1 MNITSLLENTS
12 THPDIACEHG
22 LSLYIE
28 TSSKNILFDTG
39 SSSLFAENAKKLGID
54 LGKVDLAILSHGHY
68 DHAGGLKTFLS
79 LNDHAPL
86 YIRKEAFGPYYSQ
99 REDGRYHYIGIDTEL
114 LSSSRLILTGALT
127 PIAEGISLFSRVEGT
142 EFVPTGNQSLYR
154 KEGDSYLPDSFTH
167 EQYLLI
173 EEGETRLLIS
183 GCSHRGIVNIVKSAT
198 EHWCK
203 PPTHVIGGFHLYN
216 HRTGEPETPEV
227 LDAIATLLLAT
238 KARYYTCHCTGEE
251 NYRYLKTKMEDHIA
265 YLAGGDVLTC

>member
-12 THPDIACEHG
+12 THPGIACEHG
-22 LSLYIE
+22 LSLLIE
-28 TSSKNILFDTG
+28 TGTKNILFDTG
-39 SSSLFAENAKKLGID
+39 ASNLFAENAKTLGID

-99 REDGRYHYIGIDTEL
+99 RADGEYHYIGLDEEL
-114 LSSSRLILTGALT
+114 LGSNRIIHTGAIT
-127 PIAEGISLFSRVEGT
+127 PIAEGISLISRVEGT
-142 EFVPTGNQSLYR
+142 EFVPTGNKSLRR
-154 KEGDSYLPDSFTH
+154 KEGDAYLPDTFTH

-216 HRTGEPETPEV
+216 HRTGEPEKPEV
-227 LDAIATLLLAT
+227 LDAIAAILLAT

-251 NYRYLKTKMEDHIA
+251 NYLYLKKNMNEHIA
-265 YLAGGDVLTC
+265 YLSGGDVLTM